1 MISWLLPTLIMTV
14 IVVCMGGFGL
24 SCCVVSARAE
34 RKAADERELREV
46 DEWLARM
53 WEA

>member
-1 MISWLLPTLIMTV
+1 MISWLLPVLIMTV

-34 RKAADERELREV
+34 RKAAEAQELRDV